1 MSKTDS
7 VSLQMQ
13 ELLDDYVEEVQ
24 TVTNESIDETAA
36 EACEK
41 LRNTS
46 PKGATGRYAKGWAVK
61 KDGDGRVV
69 YNKTDYQLTHLLEN
83 GHAIVNQ
90 YGTFGRVAPIKHIK
104 PVEEWAQTELPIR
117 ISRGLS

>member
-7 VSLQMQ
+7 VSLQMAD
-13 ELLDDYVEEVQ
+13 LLDDYVEEVQ
-24 TVTNESIDETAA
+24 KVTDESIDEISA

-46 PKGATGRYAKGWAVK
+46 PKASGRYAKGWSVK

-104 PVEEWAQTELPIR
+104 PVEDWAATELPLK